1 MKQLTETHFESD
13 KVILEKL
20 SENHLDKLLDA
31 GQNPAIWRHVL
42 SNYCQD
48 KSTLLKWF
56 KQTAQYSADTQLPL
70 VILDKETHSLV
81 GSTRLFALDFRND
94 KLEIGHTFIRPE
106 FQRSYINTHTKY
118 LSLRPTDSQC
128 SGSASTPLVHLAS
141 ASDSTL
147 LSGSFELKL
156 VLRST

>member
-1 MKQLTETHFESD
+1 MKKLTETHFESD
-13 KVILEKL
+13 KVIIEKL

-118 LSLRPTDSQC
+118 L
-128 SGSASTPLVHLAS
+128 
-141 ASDSTL
+141 L
-147 LSGSFELKL
+147 LSHAYKQ
-156 VLRST
+156 